1 MVIRVR
7 VRVRVSPCSHLVEL
21 GVVDRAAA
29 IRVEGVVESV
39 RLLLWHAETEVAHR
53 LEELLLAHLRVR
65 ARGGVRVRAKV
76 RVRVRGRG

>member
-7 VRVRVSPCSHLVEL
+7 VRVRVSPYSHLVEL

-39 RLLLWHAETEVAHR
+39 RLLL
-53 LEELLLAHLRVR
+53 
-65 ARGGVRVRAKV
+65 G
-76 RVRVRGRG
+76 